1 MKTRRRGAVTALIA
15 SLMLAGVPV
24 AVAGAS
30 SKPHASSATM
40 LRIGTQ
46 YQVDSMN
53 PFVALE
59 SSSLAVY
66 KYIYPSLV
74 QYNTALTAFAPNF
87 ATSWSHSSNGL
98 SWTFH
103 LHSGATW
110 SDGKPLTSA
119 DVVWTINTVLK
130 DATGGAA
137 LLASYLPGVT
147 SATAPDANTVVVSL
161 ATPEAAMLA
170 NIGRLPILPQHVWSQ
185 YDTGTAGSGL
195 RTFANAPTTGQ
206 PVVSGGPFMA
216 TQYNAS
222 GVSLFNVNPNFY
234 GAKPTIAGFGLEYFT
249 SADAEIQA
257 LKSNQIDVMLNATPS
272 AIKNLKAD
280 PSLVVDTK
288 PALNE
293 SDFIINDYAGK
304 KKSRELLNPLVHQ
317 AFNYAIDR
325 NAIVKNAFNGD
336 AKPGMSILPVA
347 DKAFYDAA
355 IKPAPFSIAKANAL
369 LDRAG
374 YKKGSGGVRMAH
386 GHPMSYTVV
395 LATDEE
401 ASRLRAFDIIQSDF
415 KRIGVQLKVSIT
427 DDATA
432 ASLELTPSQKF
443 DLGMWGW
450 TPSGPDPTFLLNTY
464 TCAQFGGWQETGY
477 CNKTYDKLFAQQSV
491 TMDPAKRR
499 AIVFQ
504 MQAMLAKAMPEF
516 IYAYENVNDVWNKAW
531 SGFAETPGG
540 LFSPLT
546 INGITYAKH
555 A

>member
-1 MKTRRRGAVTALIA
+1 MKLRHATSLGAIAA
-15 SLMLAGVPV
+15 SLVLL
-24 AVAGAS
+24 AGAS
-30 SKPHASSATM
+30 TFAGAGQRSHASTGAV

-74 QYNTALTAFAPNF
+74 QYNTSLAISPNF
-87 ATSWSHSSNGL
+87 ATSWSHSANGL
-98 SWTFH
+98 DWTFH
-103 LHSGATW
+103 LHSGALW

-119 DVVWTINTVLK
+119 DVVWTVNTVLK
-130 DATGGAA
+130 DASGGGA
-137 LLASYLPGVT
+137 LLATYLPGVT
-147 SATAPDANTVVVSL
+147 SASAPDANTVVL
-161 ATPEAAMLA
+161 HLQTPEAALLA
-170 NIGRLPILPQHVWSQ
+170 NIARLPILPEHVWSQ
-185 YDTGTAGSGL
+185 YDTGTAGAGL
-195 RTFANAPTTGQ
+195 RTFSNDPSASQ

-216 TQYNAS
+216 TQYNSS
-222 GVSLFNVNPNFY
+222 GVTLFSVNPNFY
-234 GAKPTIAGFGLEYFT
+234 GAKPTIWGFGLEYFT

-257 LKSNQIDVMLNATPS
+257 LKTNQIDVMLNATPS
-272 AIKNLKAD
+272 AIHSLKAD

-304 KKSRELLNPLVHQ
+304 KKNRELLNPLVHE

-325 NAIVKNAFNGD
+325 NAIVKDAFNGD
-336 AKPGMSILPVA
+336 AKPGMSPIPVA
-347 DKAFYDAA
+347 DTAFYDPA
-355 IKPAPFSIAKANAL
+355 IKPAPFNLAKANAL
-369 LDRAG
+369 LNQAG
-374 YKKGSGGVRMAH
+374 YKMGPNGVRIAN
-386 GHPMSYTVV
+386 GHPMSYTVI
-395 LATDEE
+395 LSTDEE
-401 ASRLRAFDIIQSDF
+401 GSRLRAFDIIQSDF
-415 KRIGVQLKVSIT
+415 KQIGVQLKVSIT

-443 DLGMWGW
+443 DLAMWGW
-450 TPSGPDPTFLLNTY
+450 TPPGPDPTFILNTY

-477 CNKTYDKLFAQQSV
+477 CNKTYDKLFAQQAV
-491 TMDPAKRR
+491 TLNPAARR

-531 SGFAETPGG
+531 SNFGETSGG

-546 INGITYAKH
+546 IDGISYAHH

>member
-1 MKTRRRGAVTALIA
+1 MKLRHATSLGALVT
-15 SLMLAGVPV
+15 SLVLVSTAG
-24 AVAGAS
+24 AFAGAS
-30 SKPHASSATM
+30 DRSHASSGSV
-40 LRIGTQ
+40 LRIGMQ

-74 QYNTALTAFAPNF
+74 QYNNALTAFAPNF
-87 ATSWSHSSNGL
+87 ATSWSTSPSGL
-98 SWTFH
+98 DWTFH
-103 LHSGATW
+103 LHSGAMW

-119 DVVWTINTVLK
+119 DVVWTVNTVLK
-130 DATGGAA
+130 DATGGSA
-137 LLASYLPGVT
+137 LLASYLPGVN
-147 SATAPDANTVVVSL
+147 SASAPDANTVVIHL
-161 ATPEAAMLA
+161 QTPEAAFLA
-170 NIGRLPILPQHVWSQ
+170 NIGRLPILAQHVWSQ

-195 RTFANAPTTGQ
+195 RTFANAPTTSQ

-216 TQYNAS
+216 TAYNAS
-222 GVSLFNVNPNFY
+222 GVTLFSVNPNFY
-234 GAKPTIAGFGLEYFT
+234 GVKPTISGFGLEYFT

-257 LKSNQIDVMLNATPS
+257 LKTGQIDVMLNATPS
-272 AIKNLKAD
+272 AIHNLKAD

-293 SDFIINDYAGK
+293 SDFIINDYKGK
-304 KKSRELLNPLVHQ
+304 KKNRELLNPLVHQ
-317 AFNYAIDR
+317 AFNYAINR

-336 AKPGMSILPVA
+336 AKPGMSIIPVA
-347 DKAFYDAA
+347 DKAFYDTSV
-355 IKPAPFSIAKANAL
+355 KPAPFSIAKANAL
-369 LDRAG
+369 MNKAG
-374 YKKGSGGVRMAH
+374 YKMGSNGVRIAN

-415 KRIGVQLKVSIT
+415 KQIGVQLKVSIT

-491 TMDPAKRR
+491 TMYAAKRR
-499 AIVFQ
+499 AIVFR
-504 MQAMLAKAMPEF
+504 MQKMLATAMPEF

-546 INGITYAKH
+546 INGITYAHH